1 MLTKYKSAGMID
13 LLLPA
18 NAGYK
23 FSVLSSIHMDTQY
36 TMVKIDRD
44 LLETLLFQMKTAEH
58 YCRRARSAFPF
69 NADTDITAEP
79 TEFYSGASGYAGATL
94 RNVIQSIES
103 AL

>member
-1 MLTKYKSAGMID
+1 
-13 LLLPA
+13 
-18 NAGYK
+18 
-23 FSVLSSIHMDTQY
+23 
-36 TMVKIDRD
+36 
-44 LLETLLFQMKTAEH
+44 MKTAEH

-103 AL
+103 VL